1 MPVTSGASWLRTFHP
16 EWPALAGIDTVKVKF
31 TYWQEID
38 TLFVDLSNGVPRRV
52 NVPSD
57 EDRSCFFLRVD
68 VDIEDIVKRQIE
80 DFLGCAIDHYPF
92 LLDGLDWAELRG
104 ITRGEIAQAYP
115 GRVTTPRTPAAVA
128 AFLDRVKAL
137 VKLPPDA

>member
-16 EWPALAGIDTVKVKF
+16 EWLALAGIDTVKVKF

-52 NVPSD
+52 NVPSN

-68 VDIEDIVKRQIE
+68 VDIENIVKLQIE
-80 DFLGCAIDHYPF
+80 DFLGCAIATRF
-92 LLDGLDWAELRG
+92 CSTGSTGRSCEASRG
-104 ITRGEIAQAYP
+104 ARSRKPIRGA
-115 GRVTTPRTPAAVA
+115 
-128 AFLDRVKAL
+128 
-137 VKLPPDA
+137 

>member
-1 MPVTSGASWLRTFHP
+1 MR
-16 EWPALAGIDTVKVKF
+16 
-31 TYWQEID
+31 
-38 TLFVDLSNGVPRRV
+38 
-52 NVPSD
+52 
-57 EDRSCFFLRVD
+57 DR
-68 VDIEDIVKRQIE
+68 
-80 DFLGCAIDHYPF
+80 YPF